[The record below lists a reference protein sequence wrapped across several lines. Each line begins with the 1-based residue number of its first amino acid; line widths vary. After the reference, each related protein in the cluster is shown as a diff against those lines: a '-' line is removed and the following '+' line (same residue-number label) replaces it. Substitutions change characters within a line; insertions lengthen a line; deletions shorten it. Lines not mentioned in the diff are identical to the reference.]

1 MNFFD
6 LNDDSNDPSNL
17 PNQPTKDLS
26 DWRNIQLGTT
36 PPTILDRL
44 WMPPTTVNPW
54 ATPPT
59 PLYPYNQPTYPWT
72 NSTGNQSWSPIN
84 SGLPLMNYHSP
95 PLQEFNPADPNNEII
110 DLTINTST
118 PIRLEL
124 AQNFLIDRLFFSR
137 DFIPVQ
143 PNLFPPST
151 ANTNTSPP
159 SPAVI
164 DAELVLVPEIDIE
177 EILLQ
182 IETVIPDIDLDAAR
196 RTITAMNPLPSTNDL
211 VTNFLDNGYTKKS
224 KKSSEHSSLKRS
236 WSETI
241 DDIPKFL
248 TSYTDPIHYFF
259 DTQRKQSELYINHAK
274 AFLLRAFPTTD
285 KSILE
290 QALQEENFHFLAT
303 VRKLEARFSVRTNA
317 FLQRTTIRKS
327 LDMIGRFSEGMKYF
341 FGSFSLDSS
350 VNGLARMPSTSW
362 LIKNNKFA
370 YAIPHTPSEE
380 FYDELR
386 FAKNEVKIRRK

>member
-6 LNDDSNDPSNL
+6 LNDDSNDPNNH

-26 DWRNIQLGTT
+26 DWRNIQLDNT
-36 PPTILDRL
+36 PPNLLDRL
-44 WMPPTTVNPW
+44 WVPPTTW
-54 ATPPT
+54 TTTPST
-59 PLYPYNQPTYPWT
+59 PVYPYNHPTYPWT
-72 NSTGNQSWSPIN
+72 NQPWSPTPFPIN
-84 SGLPLMNYHSP
+84 PGLNYHSP
-95 PLQEFNPADPNNEII
+95 PLQDFNPTDGNNEII
-110 DLTINTST
+110 DLTMNPST
-118 PIRLEL
+118 PI
-124 AQNFLIDRLFFSR
+124 R

-143 PNLFPPST
+143 PNLFPSST

-159 SPAVI
+159 TVI
-164 DAELVLVPEIDIE
+164 DTELILVPEIDIE

-182 IETVIPDIDLDAAR
+182 IESVIPDIDLDVAR

-224 KKSSEHSSLKRS
+224 KKSSEHVSLKRS

-248 TSYTDPIHYFF
+248 SSYADPIQFFF

-303 VRKLEARFSVRTNA
+303 VRKLEGQFGIRTNA

-327 LDMIGRFSEGMKYF
+327 LDMIGR
-341 FGSFSLDSS
+341 
-350 VNGLARMPSTSW
+350 
-362 LIKNNKFA
+362 
-370 YAIPHTPSEE
+370 
-380 FYDELR
+380 
-386 FAKNEVKIRRK
+386 